1 MHIDSFSSVLPIIR
15 PCAHAVWWLFGQLE
29 YYHSHSKTARLLTHM
44 LGQRKMGSCAE
55 MVNVNLN
62 RGGNVIISKSAEP
75 SRPGVA
81 A

>member
-1 MHIDSFSSVLPIIR
+1 MHIDSLPFVLPGKR
-15 PCAHAVWWLFGQLE
+15 RRAHAGVQASFE
-29 YYHSHSKTARLLTHM
+29 YYHRHGKTARLLTHR
-44 LGQRKMGSCAE
+44 LGQRKMGSCGE